1 MAVGIRSVGD
11 GPRLSISSDQVKSVD
26 KWLITANRSFSRLDV
41 AIAMTVG
48 EYDAVVTRF
57 FSAELCDDSAADES
71 TSLCGAFASDLMAI
85 D

>member
-1 MAVGIRSVGD
+1 MNAVESDESDESDDVLGLLDASALD
-11 GPRLSISSDQVKSVD
+11 GMSNLG
-26 KWLITANRSFSRLDV
+26 